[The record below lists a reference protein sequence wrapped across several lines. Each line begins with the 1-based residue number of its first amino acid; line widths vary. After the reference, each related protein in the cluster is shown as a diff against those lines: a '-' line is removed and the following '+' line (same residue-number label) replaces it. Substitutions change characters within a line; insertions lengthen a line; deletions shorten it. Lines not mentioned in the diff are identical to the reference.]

1 MAKSTVPK
9 PVDRASGRQL
19 SAQCESAQLHVLP
32 HEGRECI
39 NIRKKQTQVNR
50 SLVFPTLQAVQGLE
64 YLPRTDEVPHAEGG
78 GA

>member
-1 MAKSTVPK
+1 MAKSRVPN
-9 PVDRASGRQL
+9 PGDRESGRRL
-19 SAQCESAQLHVLP
+19 SAQCESVQLHVLP

-39 NIRKKQTQVNR
+39 SIRNKQTQVNQ